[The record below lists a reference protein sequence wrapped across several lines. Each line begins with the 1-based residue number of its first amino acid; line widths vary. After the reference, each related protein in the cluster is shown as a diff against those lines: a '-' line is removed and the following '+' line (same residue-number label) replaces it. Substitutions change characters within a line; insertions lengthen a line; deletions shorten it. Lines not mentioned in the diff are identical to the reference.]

1 MIYLGTIVITYDGG
15 CFWVSLNGRPDV
27 VGLLRTDRFRLSAL
41 NDDGS
46 LFIGNRTPDA
56 IGEGGYFHPIKLAE
70 FILERI
76 ALPGPDGALTVA
88 VAARDFDALIGE
100 FYDREL

>member
-1 MIYLGTIVITYDGG
+1 MIHLGTIVISYDGG
-15 CFWVSLNGRPDV
+15 DFWVSLNGRPDV
-27 VGLLRTDRFRLSAL
+27 VSLLRTDRFRLSAL

-46 LFIGNRTPDA
+46 LWISNRVPGA
-56 IGEGGYFHPIKLAE
+56 IGEGGGFDSLKLAD

-88 VAARDFDALIGE
+88 VAGRDFDALIGE
-100 FYDREL
+100 FYDREF